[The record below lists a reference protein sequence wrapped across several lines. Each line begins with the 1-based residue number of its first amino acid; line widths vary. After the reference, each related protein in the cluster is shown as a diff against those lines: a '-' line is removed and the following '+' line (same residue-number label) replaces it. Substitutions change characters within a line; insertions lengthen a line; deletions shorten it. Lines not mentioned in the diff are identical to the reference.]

1 MTEDEIDAYYERKQE
16 QYLQKYYS
24 IQARRAIREDR
35 RHMLWWVCVMTLT
48 VMVCTIFLKV
58 NFQVQQ
64 QVVSLARLQKQIE
77 KLQMDNA
84 DAAKRIDDS
93 TNLREV
99 QEKAT
104 ALGMVYPKE
113 GNIIYYTVT
122 ADDYMYQSSDIP
134 EY

>member
-48 VMVCTIFLKV
+48 VMVCTIFLKL

-64 QVVSLARLQKQIE
+64 QVVSLARLQKQIV

-84 DAAKRIDDS
+84 DAA
-93 TNLREV
+93 
-99 QEKAT
+99 
-104 ALGMVYPKE
+104 
-113 GNIIYYTVT
+113 
-122 ADDYMYQSSDIP
+122 
-134 EY
+134 